1 MHRASAASH
10 MRSRRAKWPSDF
22 KPEFFR
28 RLDDSDDEV
37 FYLAPRFVV
46 HIDDGAIAKVGA
58 IYAQLLPQ
66 GGAILDLMS
75 SWRTHLTEH
84 TQSLARGRRWPQSR
98 RDGRQSASSPRAV
111 VHNVNANPRLP
122 FDDAQFDGAI
132 MTVSVQYLIHPIETF
147 ADVGRVLKPGAPF
160 IVTFSNRMFPTKA
173 VAIWQ
178 YLDERDRVGL
188 VGRYF
193 KESGAFEKIE
203 VIDEARRP
211 IRHRIR
217 FGRSSAIGPLDA
229 IAAWSGSRPP

>member
-1 MHRASAASH
+1 MA
-10 MRSRRAKWPSDF
+10 SDF

-28 RLDDSDDEV
+28 RLDDSPDED
-37 FYLAPRFVV
+37 FYSMPRFVV

-84 TQSLARGRRWPQSR
+84 VRPSRVVGVGLNRDEMKDNPQLTE
-98 RDGRQSASSPRAV
+98 AV
-111 VHNVNANPRLP
+111 VHNVNDTPRLP
-122 FDDAQFDGAI
+122 FEDAHFDGAI
-132 MTVSVQYLIHPIETF
+132 MTVSVQYLTRPVETF

-178 YLDERDRVGL
+178 HLDERVRVGL
-188 VGRYF
+188 VARYF
-193 KESGAFEKIE
+193 EDSAAFENIA
-203 VIDEARRP
+203 VIDQSAPTDPPSDP
-211 IRHRIR
+211 IWAVAGYRMTQ
-217 FGRSSAIGPLDA
+217 
-229 IAAWSGSRPP
+229 

>member
-1 MHRASAASH
+1 M
-10 MRSRRAKWPSDF
+10 PSDF

-28 RLDDSDDEV
+28 RIDDSEDEQ
-37 FYLAPRFVV
+37 FYSMPRFLV
-46 HIDDGAIAKVGA
+46 HIDDGAIAKVGE
-58 IYAQLLPQ
+58 IYAQLLPR
-66 GGAILDLMS
+66 GGAMLDLMS

-84 TQSLARGRRWPQSR
+84 VHPSRVVGVGLNRAEMDDNPQLTEV
-98 RDGRQSASSPRAV
+98 V

-132 MTVSVQYLIHPIETF
+132 MTVSVQYLVHPLETF
-147 ADVGRVLKPGAPF
+147 SDVGRVLKPGAPF

-193 KESGAFEKIE
+193 KDSGAFEKIDG
-203 VIDEARRP
+203 IDKSAPTDPPSDPIWAVVGYRIADNNPAR
-211 IRHRIR
+211 
-217 FGRSSAIGPLDA
+217 
-229 IAAWSGSRPP
+229 

>member
-1 MHRASAASH
+1 MPA
-10 MRSRRAKWPSDF
+10 DF

-28 RLDDSDDEV
+28 RLDDSEDEA
-37 FYLAPRFVV
+37 FYSAPRFVV

-84 TQSLARGRRWPQSR
+84 TRPVRVVGVGLNRDEMEDNPQLTES
-98 RDGRQSASSPRAV
+98 V

-122 FDDAQFDGAI
+122 FADGQFDGAI
-132 MTVSVQYLIHPIETF
+132 MTVSVQYLTHPIETF
-147 ADVGRVLKPGAPF
+147 SDVGRVLKPGAPF

-178 YLDERDRVGL
+178 HLDERDRVGL
-188 VGRYF
+188 VARYF
-193 KESGAFEKIE
+193 SDSGAFDKIA
-203 VIDEARRP
+203 VIDK
-211 IRHRIR
+211 
-217 FGRSSAIGPLDA
+217 SAPTDPPSDPVWAVVGYRM
-229 IAAWSGSRPP
+229 AAPTL

>member
-1 MHRASAASH
+1 M
-10 MRSRRAKWPSDF
+10 PSDF

-28 RLDDSDDEV
+28 RIDDSGDED
-37 FYLAPRFVV
+37 FYSMPRFVV
-46 HIDDGAIAKVGA
+46 HIDDGAIAKVGE
-58 IYAQLLPQ
+58 IYAKLLPP

-75 SWRTHLTEH
+75 SWRTHLTPDVRPAQVVGVGLNRAEMEDN
-84 TQSLARGRRWPQSR
+84 PQVTE
-98 RDGRQSASSPRAV
+98 PV

-193 KESGAFEKIE
+193 KESGAFER
-203 VIDEARRP
+203 IDEIAKSAP
-211 IRHRIR
+211 TAPPSDPVWAVFGYRIAD
-217 FGRSSAIGPLDA
+217 GNSSQ
-229 IAAWSGSRPP
+229 

>member
-1 MHRASAASH
+1 M
-10 MRSRRAKWPSDF
+10 PSDF

-28 RLDDSDDEV
+28 RIDDSGDED
-37 FYLAPRFVV
+37 FYSMPRFVV
-46 HIDDGAIAKVGA
+46 HIDDGAIAKVGE
-58 IYAQLLPQ
+58 IYAKLLHQ

-75 SWRTHLTEH
+75 SWRTHLTPDVRP
-84 TQSLARGRRWPQSR
+84 ARVVGVGLNRAEMEDNPQVTE
-98 RDGRQSASSPRAV
+98 PV

-193 KESGAFEKIE
+193 KESGAFER
-203 VIDEARRP
+203 IDEIAKSAP
-211 IRHRIR
+211 TAPPSDPVWAVFGYRIAD
-217 FGRSSAIGPLDA
+217 GNSSQ
-229 IAAWSGSRPP
+229 